1 MHPVLMT
8 ELLVLVG
15 VANALPVIAKKLMGT
30 AGDWPLDG
38 RVTLQDG
45 RPLFG
50 RSKTLRGVLIA
61 LLGTPVVAVLLGLG
75 WQLGF
80 LVAASAMAG
89 DLLSSFIKRRLG
101 LAPSSQALGLDQ
113 VPESL
118 FPLIAARCLVP
129 LSWLDVAVGTAIF
142 VIAELVVSR
151 ILFRLNLR
159 DRPY

>member
-1 MHPVLMT
+1 MHPVLIT

-38 RVTLQDG
+38 SITLRDG
-45 RPLFG
+45 SPLFG

-113 VPESL
+113 IPESL

-129 LSWLDVAVGTAIF
+129 LSWVDVAVGTVIF
-142 VIAELVVSR
+142 AIAELVVSR

>member
-1 MHPVLMT
+1 MHPILIVQ
-8 ELLVLVG
+8 LLVLVG
-15 VANALPVIAKKLMGT
+15 VANALPVIAKKLMGA

-38 RVTLQDG
+38 SITLRDG

-50 RSKTLRGVLIA
+50 RSKTIRGVLIA
-61 LLGTPVVAVLLGLG
+61 LLGTPVVAALLGLG

-118 FPLIAARCLVP
+118 FPLIAARCLLP

-142 VIAELVVSR
+142 AIAELAVSR